1 MKKITY
7 ILSFLLLTVFTVSNS
22 YGQCSFDSNDAGVV
36 TDANFTSNSSA
47 FSSISG
53 IGNSWT
59 ACGDGLLDKISLLS
73 LYTGDSATISIHAGA
88 GNGGALLGSAT
99 VITPSDATSINDR
112 NLVFDFS
119 PFSISITN
127 GATYTWII
135 TAGNFTTR
143 LTDID
148 VYAGGSGYNG
158 TTAYPTNDFLFQVD
172 IADDAPLGL
181 EDFTSTEKTLQ
192 LFPNPAVNYIQISGL
207 TKTETYTIYNI
218 LGAVVSHGNIANK
231 EQMNIKNLTN
241 GLYVLKLKNGNAFTF
256 VKK

>member
-22 YGQCSFDSNDAGVV
+22 YAQCSFDSNDAGTV
-36 TDANFTSNSSA
+36 TDANFTSNSSS

-59 ACGDGLLDKISLLS
+59 ACGDGILDKISLLS
-73 LYTGDSATISIHAGA
+73 LNTGDTATISIHAGA

-99 VITPSDATSINDR
+99 AITSSNATSINDR

-119 PFSISITN
+119 PLSISITN

-135 TAGNFTTR
+135 TGGNFTTR

-148 VYAGGSGYNG
+148 IYAGGSGYQG
-158 TTAYPTNDFLFQVD
+158 TTASTTNDFLFQVD
-172 IADDAPLGL
+172 IIDAPLGL
-181 EDFTSTEKTLQ
+181 EDFTSKENTLQ

>member
-1 MKKITY
+1 MKKTTS

-22 YGQCSFDSNDAGVV
+22 YAQCAFDSNDAGTV
-36 TDANFTSNSSA
+36 TDANFTSNSSS

-59 ACGDGLLDKISLLS
+59 ACGDGILGQISLLS
-73 LYTGDSATISIHAGA
+73 LNTGDTATISIHAGA

-99 VITPSDATSINDR
+99 AITSSDAALINDR

-119 PFSISITN
+119 PLSISITN

-135 TAGNFTTR
+135 TSGNFTTR

-148 VYAGGSGYNG
+148 IYAGGSGYQG
-158 TTAYPTNDFLFQVD
+158 TTASTINDFLFQVA
-172 IADDAPLGL
+172 IV
-181 EDFTSTEKTLQ
+181 EDPSLSINGFTNTKSALQ
-192 LFPNPAVNYIQISGL
+192 LFPNPAVNYLQISGL

-231 EQMNIKNLTN
+231 ERMDIKNLTN